1 MTWPKAKPELKI
13 VVSNDPPEPPP
24 PEPAPEQVEMPFAMV
39 NGEPLTQL
47 PRDLYIPPQALEVFL
62 EAFEGPLDLLL
73 YLIRKQ
79 NLDILDIPLAEI
91 TRQYMTYIE
100 LMEGLQFEL
109 AGEYMVMAAT
119 LAEIKSRMLLP
130 RPKVDADGIEE
141 DPRAELVRRLQEYE
155 RFKRAAENIDALPRL
170 ERDVFATSAELKD
183 RQVVRVLPQ
192 ISLQEMLLAFKDVV
206 VRSEMFA
213 HHHIQRER
221 SVSARADGRHS
232 DFSGAGEFRRIHP
245 PVPLQRRADGGH
257 GYLHGDA
264 RAGARGSDR
273 DRAGGAVCS
282 VACARFGTGPHT
294 ACCFRQR
301 RRGHRAGA
309 RGHAGGDRHH
319 GCLLWTRISSTIL
332 TLRTTSLTWNRKMSY
347 RLRLMRPAHERVLH
361 PQCPRSRPAGRGQA
375 AAVAELG
382 QLFDENTRPKVD
394 DIRATLEALAAEY
407 SNRGLEVK
415 ETAAGFRIQVRREF
429 ASEIS
434 RLWPER
440 PARYSRA
447 LLETLAL
454 IAYRQPITRAEIEA
468 VRGVAVNPNI
478 VKTVIERNWVR
489 VVGHRD
495 VPGRPELLGTTREF
509 LDYFGLRSLDE
520 LPPLAELKAMGDY
533 NLQLELPNAG
543 ALGVEKVDGD
553 VEVEGTDGVA
563 VAVAGL
569 LSSEVVVEGESAD
582 ANGAR
587 DETSPDV
594 ASAAADGASGDA
606 AHDSVVDAAGVQDE
620 GSHGATAQADGD
632 ASDSAR
638 DAVADAAGVHGE
650 GTHDAAVQANV
661 DAGNVA
667 HDAVADASGMHGE
680 GTHDAAVQ
688 ANVDASNSAHDAVAD
703 ASGMHGEGT
712 HDPAAQADGDAS
724 DNAHDAVADAVGVHD
739 EGAHDAAAQADG
751 DASDNVR
758 DAAADAVA
766 VHDVVPAAAGGAHDD
781 TEADRTLTSGNVS
794 KHTAASD
801 EADTSDSAISSE
813 SLDALD
819 DATDDDSD
827 EDELSAD
834 GHGSREL
841 VAAPR
846 DIDD

>member
-1 MTWPKAKPELKI
+1 MNEFYTRN
-13 VVSNDPPEPPP
+13 V
-24 PEPAPEQVEMPFAMV
+24 
-39 NGEPLTQL
+39 
-47 PRDLYIPPQALEVFL
+47 L
-62 EAFEGPLDLLL
+62 EA
-73 YLIRKQ
+73 
-79 NLDILDIPLAEI
+79 A
-91 TRQYMTYIE
+91 
-100 LMEGLQFEL
+100 
-109 AGEYMVMAAT
+109 
-119 LAEIKSRMLLP
+119 
-130 RPKVDADGIEE
+130 
-141 DPRAELVRRLQEYE
+141 
-155 RFKRAAENIDALPRL
+155 
-170 ERDVFATSAELKD
+170 
-183 RQVVRVLPQ
+183 
-192 ISLQEMLLAFKDVV
+192 LLA
-206 VRSEMFA
+206 
-213 HHHIQRER
+213 
-221 SVSARADGRHS
+221 
-232 DFSGAGEFRRIHP
+232 AGK
-245 PVPLQRRADGGH
+245 PLQ
-257 GYLHGDA
+257 
-264 RAGARGSDR
+264 
-273 DRAGGAVCS
+273 
-282 VACARFGTGPHT
+282 
-294 ACCFRQR
+294 
-301 RRGHRAGA
+301 
-309 RGHAGGDRHH
+309 
-319 GCLLWTRISSTIL
+319 I
-332 TLRTTSLTWNRKMSY
+332 
-347 RLRLMRPAHERVLH
+347 
-361 PQCPRSRPAGRGQA
+361 
-375 AAVAELG
+375 AELG

-587 DETSPDV
+587 DEASPDV
-594 ASAAADGASGDA
+594 ASAVADGADLEGTNRA
-606 AHDSVVDAAGVQDE
+606 ALHADSD
-620 GSHGATAQADGD
+620 GSN
-632 ASDSAR
+632 SAH

-650 GTHDAAVQANV
+650 GTHDAAVQAN
-661 DAGNVA
+661 D
-667 HDAVADASGMHGE
+667 DAS
-680 GTHDAAVQ
+680 D
-688 ANVDASNSAHDAVAD
+688 SAHDAVAD
-703 ASGMHGEGT
+703 AAGAHG
-712 HDPAAQADGDAS
+712 
-724 DNAHDAVADAVGVHD
+724 
-739 EGAHDAAAQADG
+739 EGAHDAAAQAND
-751 DASDNVR
+751 DASDS
-758 DAAADAVA
+758 AHDAVA
-766 VHDVVPAAAGGAHDD
+766 DAAGAHEAVPATAGGGEGAQDAVADVVGAHDD
-781 TEADRTLTSGNVS
+781 SEADRTLTSGNVS
-794 KHTAASD
+794 KHTTDSD

-819 DATDDDSD
+819 DAADDDSD

>member
-1 MTWPKAKPELKI
+1 MNEFYTRN
-13 VVSNDPPEPPP
+13 V
-24 PEPAPEQVEMPFAMV
+24 
-39 NGEPLTQL
+39 
-47 PRDLYIPPQALEVFL
+47 L
-62 EAFEGPLDLLL
+62 EA
-73 YLIRKQ
+73 
-79 NLDILDIPLAEI
+79 A
-91 TRQYMTYIE
+91 
-100 LMEGLQFEL
+100 
-109 AGEYMVMAAT
+109 
-119 LAEIKSRMLLP
+119 
-130 RPKVDADGIEE
+130 
-141 DPRAELVRRLQEYE
+141 
-155 RFKRAAENIDALPRL
+155 
-170 ERDVFATSAELKD
+170 
-183 RQVVRVLPQ
+183 
-192 ISLQEMLLAFKDVV
+192 LLA
-206 VRSEMFA
+206 
-213 HHHIQRER
+213 
-221 SVSARADGRHS
+221 
-232 DFSGAGEFRRIHP
+232 AGK
-245 PVPLQRRADGGH
+245 PL
-257 GYLHGDA
+257 
-264 RAGARGSDR
+264 
-273 DRAGGAVCS
+273 
-282 VACARFGTGPHT
+282 
-294 ACCFRQR
+294 
-301 RRGHRAGA
+301 
-309 RGHAGGDRHH
+309 
-319 GCLLWTRISSTIL
+319 
-332 TLRTTSLTWNRKMSY
+332 
-347 RLRLMRPAHERVLH
+347 
-361 PQCPRSRPAGRGQA
+361 
-375 AAVAELG
+375 AVAELG

-569 LSSEVVVEGESAD
+569 LSSEVVVEGETAPGPGGGDTVEAVGEVTTVGHAGEEGGSD
-582 ANGAR
+582 AVGDASGVR
-587 DETSPDV
+587 DETAHHAV
-594 ASAAADGASGDA
+594 ASPADGGEGDA
-606 AHDSVVDAAGVQDE
+606 VHDSV
-620 GSHGATAQADGD
+620 
-632 ASDSAR
+632 
-638 DAVADAAGVHGE
+638 ADA
-650 GTHDAAVQANV
+650 
-661 DAGNVA
+661 
-667 HDAVADASGMHGE
+667 
-680 GTHDAAVQ
+680 
-688 ANVDASNSAHDAVAD
+688 
-703 ASGMHGEGT
+703 
-712 HDPAAQADGDAS
+712 
-724 DNAHDAVADAVGVHD
+724 
-739 EGAHDAAAQADG
+739 
-751 DASDNVR
+751 
-758 DAAADAVA
+758 
-766 VHDVVPAAAGGAHDD
+766 
-781 TEADRTLTSGNVS
+781 SGNVS
-794 KHTAASD
+794 KHTADSD

-819 DATDDDSD
+819 DAADDDSD